1 MNSTSTPA
9 THFFRLLTFVIMSF
23 LVFGTIGG
31 CRSGSYGRIAHSRQ
45 VTDMFNTYKI
55 PPEPRYY
62 YSGPDV
68 AAFAFIGVHKEYTLE
83 SRFWKPVD
91 LSPALLQTWLN
102 FRSAQR
108 KDISVN
114 LYGANILGPNDEQI
128 GYWYSVRDWSDVGT
142 VKMGEGNVVH
152 ITTPRGEDPL
162 KKRRGGDH

>member
-1 MNSTSTPA
+1 MGAPWRFVLFTAYGPWEA
-9 THFFRLLTFVIMSF
+9 TWRHHALDEM
-23 LVFGTIGG
+23 LVEILDEPEW
-31 CRSGSYGRIAHSRQ
+31 CP
-45 VTDMFNTYKI
+45 DMFNTYKI

-62 YSGPDV
+62 YSGPDA

-128 GYWYSVRDWSDVGT
+128 GYWYSVRDWRDVGA
-142 VKMGEGNVVH
+142 VKMGEGNSVY
-152 ITTPRGEDPL
+152 ITTPRGNT
-162 KKRRGGDH
+162 RRKDTD